1 MPLTDSMIFIK
12 VFSENYKHMCL
23 TTRLYGIYKKR
34 KSIQSV
40 KQLKLKWL
48 SDGLF
53 IVTGQVIDTI
63 SL

>member
-12 VFSENYKHMCL
+12 VFSENYKRMCL
-23 TTRLYGIYKKR
+23 TTCLYGIYKKR

-53 IVTGQVIDTI
+53 IVTGQVIDAI

>member
-1 MPLTDSMIFIK
+1 MRLTDSMIFIK
-12 VFSENYKHMCL
+12 GFSKNYKRMCL

-40 KQLKLKWL
+40 KQLKLKLL

-53 IVTGQVIDTI
+53 IVIGQVIDAI
-63 SL
+63 NL